1 MKEGRRMEGIERVQ
15 ESLGY
20 RFSDPGLL
28 ETALTHRSHSHERG
42 SAAASANYER
52 LEFLGDSLLGFLTAD
67 WLFRD
72 DDDASE
78 GLLSRRRQSVV
89 RAPTLAAAA
98 RRMGLGEAIRLG
110 RGEELTGGRH
120 KTSLLA
126 DLFEAVLGAVY
137 LDGGLR
143 PARAFVRRHLRAE
156 LRGARRS
163 TVSRDD
169 FKTRLQELTQAELQ
183 LTPSY
188 RIVSTSGPPHA
199 MVFDVEVLLGRR
211 VLGRGTGTN
220 RKRAEQEA
228 ARAALATLDE
238 RGG

>member
-1 MKEGRRMEGIERVQ
+1 MSEGERSETWADQVQ
-15 ESLGY
+15 EALGY
-20 RFSDPGLL
+20 RFKDPALL
-28 ETALTHRSHSHERG
+28 EIALTHRSHSHESG
-42 SAAASANYER
+42 PDAEANYER

-72 DDDASE
+72 DDRASE
-78 GLLSRRRQSVV
+78 GVLSRRRQAVV
-89 RAPTLAAAA
+89 RAATLTIAA
-98 RRMGLGEAIRLG
+98 RRLGLGEAIRLG

-120 KTSLLA
+120 KGSLLA
-126 DLFEAVLGAVY
+126 DLFEAVLGAIY
-137 LDGGLR
+137 LDGGIR
-143 PARAFVRRHLRAE
+143 PARAFVRRQLREE
-156 LRGARRS
+156 LRRARRT

-169 FKTRLQELTQAELQ
+169 FKTRLQEMTQAELQ
-183 LTPSY
+183 LTPRY

-228 ARAALATLDE
+228 ARAAIAALDE